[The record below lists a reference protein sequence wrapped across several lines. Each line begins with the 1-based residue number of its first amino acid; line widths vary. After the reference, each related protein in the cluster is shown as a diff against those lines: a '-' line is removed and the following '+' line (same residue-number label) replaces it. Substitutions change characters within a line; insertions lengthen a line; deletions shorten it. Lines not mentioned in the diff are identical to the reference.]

1 MFVTEAKGEKAGHW
15 THDDAASPDQD
26 PDRLMVNKESTN
38 RISIGNVIHPRSL
51 PRHVLFNTGFE

>member
-26 PDRLMVNKESTN
+26 ADRMMVNKQ
-38 RISIGNVIHPRSL
+38 
-51 PRHVLFNTGFE
+51 